1 MPKIGNPLPIDQRQS
16 VQESVLVPDT
26 SQPSTN
32 LQTLRVNYMP
42 YQIGQE
48 TASSQ
53 NLLREEMGNLVSSV
67 VKAKV
72 ITEQINQQYAL
83 NNFDKQ
89 FDNTDRMFREKMS
102 RAFEPESQNAVIT
115 EYRKAIELKSKEYSK
130 IFPKATPEQQKYVL
144 QRLSK
149 SLSKATVM
157 EGTYNLT
164 KFKQTDANLQ
174 SRIKDYQRNLTKS
187 VAIDAKYEMEKGI
200 EAIEKRFNLGAISF
214 TQMKID
220 TKNFVRDSTYGRA
233 ELFARRHGNEFAHG
247 RLQDGSPFPTQEEV
261 MQELYEK
268 LGLYDVHGGMF
279 EHTDAAGLTMHKF
292 SEDEKNDIYDI
303 YSKAFAAK
311 LRQENSEF
319 AAQENTNVRLFA
331 SLIAE
336 DREKIEMAKE
346 RGTLTAGFIDQKA
359 QSYLHKGMPTLAA
372 KLYQEWNVYD
382 NSAPI
387 DLIVQK
393 MTDKEGEFYAWAQ
406 DYRNG
411 IVRGNGTL
419 DVVKLKKELQ
429 DLDLHQPTM
438 YKVLKFYRDQIGVL
452 EDEYTKSKL
461 ETSLQIA
468 TEKALSNITLE
479 YRDTAKEGVERLSAN
494 EEFFLR
500 YTGKL
505 PSGQGL
511 KLLHTRG
518 DISFVKNMQN
528 EHAMFNYITQNV
540 RARVRE
546 DFRTNQGFFAREVY
560 DDGPRKG
567 ARKNNLSYKI
577 AEKDGKAYVLDTRQA
592 DDEFNVYIQRLLE
605 QERQRVLPET
615 DLAKIRGEKFEETRK
630 INKGLRGTESKT
642 MGGSR

>member
-16 VQESVLVPDT
+16 VQEPVLVPDT

-32 LQTLRVNYMP
+32 LQALRVNYMP

-53 NLLREEMGNLVSSV
+53 NRLREEMGNLVSSV

-72 ITEQINQQYAL
+72 VTEQINQQYAL

-130 IFPKATPEQQKYVL
+130 IFPKATPDQQKYVL

-200 EAIEKRFNLGAISF
+200 EAIEKRFNIGAISF

-268 LGLYDVHGGMF
+268 LGLYDVHGEMF

-319 AAQENTNVRLFA
+319 TAAENTNVRLFN

-336 DREKIEMAKE
+336 DRLEIENAKE
-346 RGTLTAGFIDQKA
+346 RGTLTAGLIDQKA

-372 KLYQEWNVYD
+372 NLYKEWNVYD

-393 MTDKEGEFYAWAQ
+393 MTNKEGEFYAWAQ

-438 YKVLKFYRDQIGVL
+438 YKVLKFYRDQVGVL

-468 TEKALSNITLE
+468 TEKALSSITLSYE
-479 YRDTAKEGVERLSAN
+479 KPVGKGVERLSAK
-494 EEFFLR
+494 EEFFLQ

-505 PSGQGL
+505 ASDQSL

-528 EHAMFNYITQNV
+528 EHAMFSYITQNV

-560 DDGPRKG
+560 EDGPRKG
-567 ARKNNLSYKI
+567 QRKNNLSYKI
-577 AEKDGKAYVLDTRQA
+577 EQKDGKAYVLDTRQA
-592 DDEFNVYIQRLLE
+592 DDEFNLYIQHLLE
-605 QERQRVLPET
+605 QERQRVLPEA
-615 DLAKIRGEKFEETRK
+615 DLAKIRERKFQETREV
-630 INKGLRGTESKT
+630 NKGLRGTESKT

>member
-200 EAIEKRFNLGAISF
+200 EAIEK
-214 TQMKID
+214 
-220 TKNFVRDSTYGRA
+220 
-233 ELFARRHGNEFAHG
+233 
-247 RLQDGSPFPTQEEV
+247 
-261 MQELYEK
+261 
-268 LGLYDVHGGMF
+268 GLI
-279 EHTDAAGLTMHKF
+279 L
-292 SEDEKNDIYDI
+292 
-303 YSKAFAAK
+303 
-311 LRQENSEF
+311 
-319 AAQENTNVRLFA
+319 
-331 SLIAE
+331 
-336 DREKIEMAKE
+336 
-346 RGTLTAGFIDQKA
+346 
-359 QSYLHKGMPTLAA
+359 
-372 KLYQEWNVYD
+372 
-382 NSAPI
+382 
-387 DLIVQK
+387 
-393 MTDKEGEFYAWAQ
+393 
-406 DYRNG
+406 
-411 IVRGNGTL
+411 
-419 DVVKLKKELQ
+419 
-429 DLDLHQPTM
+429 
-438 YKVLKFYRDQIGVL
+438 VL
-452 EDEYTKSKL
+452 S
-461 ETSLQIA
+461 
-468 TEKALSNITLE
+468 
-479 YRDTAKEGVERLSAN
+479 
-494 EEFFLR
+494 
-500 YTGKL
+500 
-505 PSGQGL
+505 
-511 KLLHTRG
+511 
-518 DISFVKNMQN
+518 
-528 EHAMFNYITQNV
+528 
-540 RARVRE
+540 
-546 DFRTNQGFFAREVY
+546 
-560 DDGPRKG
+560 
-567 ARKNNLSYKI
+567 
-577 AEKDGKAYVLDTRQA
+577 
-592 DDEFNVYIQRLLE
+592 RLL
-605 QERQRVLPET
+605 R
-615 DLAKIRGEKFEETRK
+615 
-630 INKGLRGTESKT
+630 
-642 MGGSR
+642 